1 MPHQIGCGKSE
12 KKVEDMISEKRRK
25 IMSTEIECHAVF
37 VGLCKNCG
45 GAMYFDF
52 TEEKIIPHGGVDCIC
67 ELQEEP
73 EEEAA

>member
-1 MPHQIGCGKSE
+1 ME
-12 KKVEDMISEKRRK
+12 ISEF
-25 IMSTEIECHAVF
+25 TVF

-45 GAMYFDF
+45 GAMYFDPIN
-52 TEEKIIPHGGVDCIC
+52 EEIIPHGGVDCIC